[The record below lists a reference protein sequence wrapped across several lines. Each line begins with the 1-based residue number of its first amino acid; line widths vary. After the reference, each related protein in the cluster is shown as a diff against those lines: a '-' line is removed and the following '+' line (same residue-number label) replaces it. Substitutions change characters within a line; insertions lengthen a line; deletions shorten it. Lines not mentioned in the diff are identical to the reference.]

1 MEREWLRER
10 LEAGASM
17 EVIAREAGKSASTVA
32 YWVNKHGLVST
43 HAERHQPRGPIP
55 EEVLADMAARGLSI
69 RKMAAE
75 LGRSYSA
82 VRHWLTRY
90 GIETDRAA
98 RLADTATARAQG
110 LREADAVCHRHG
122 RTRFVQMT
130 GAFRCAK
137 CRQEAVIEHR
147 RGLKQK
153 LVAEAGGACVLCG
166 YGRCIAALQFHHV
179 DPATKEFGIGR
190 GGSIISID
198 VLREE
203 ARKCVLL
210 CANCHAEVEAGVANL
225 PAVPADS
232 PG

>member
-1 MEREWLRER
+1 ME
-10 LEAGASM
+10 A
-17 EVIAREAGKSASTVA
+17 IAREVGKNPSTVA
-32 YWVNKHGLVST
+32 YWVDKHGLVSS
-43 HAERHQPRGPIP
+43 HAERHQPRGPVE
-55 EEVLADMAARGLSI
+55 EEVLRDMAGRGMSI
-69 RKMAAE
+69 RSMASE

-90 GIETDRAA
+90 GIETNRAT
-98 RLADTATARAQG
+98 RLADTAIARAQN
-110 LREADAVCHRHG
+110 LREAEAVCRRHG

-147 RGLKQK
+147 RGLKKK
-153 LVAEAGGACVLCG
+153 LVAEAGGACVICG
-166 YGRCIAALQFHHV
+166 YERCIAALQFHHV
-179 DPATKEFGIGR
+179 DPAKKEFGIGR
-190 GGSIISID
+190 GGSIISLD

-225 PAVPADS
+225 PAVPADIA
-232 PG
+232 G